1 MQLHSEPSMARAMYI
16 LGQIGAIICHER
28 GPCPQTNVLI
38 GMASR
43 PAEGFTIAV
52 AEMNALCPPRRGHR
66 RALLQWKHK
75 EIRRLSR
82 MLPDP
87 LPTAASAQTQMPFW
101 AGYCQYWEDMLNDH
115 AERNI
120 ERPAL
125 RLIDTSRKR
134 PDA

>member
-1 MQLHSEPSMARAMYI
+1 MQFPSEPSMARVMYV

-28 GPCPQTNVLI
+28 GPSPHTNVLTR
-38 GMASR
+38 MASH
-43 PAEGFTIAV
+43 PAEGFAIAI

-75 EIRRLSR
+75 EIERLSR

-87 LPTAASAQTQMPFW
+87 LPQIASTQKQMPFW
-101 AGYCQYWEDMLNDH
+101 AGYCQYWEDMLRDRV
-115 AERNI
+115 ERDVD
-120 ERPAL
+120 RPVL
-125 RLIDTSRKR
+125 RLVDTSRNR